1 MPKDKTKFKHQDK
14 FWFVYDEC
22 SKLGDDF
29 AKVKQTVDKN
39 NQVFT
44 LNSSNSRRY
53 LFVEYKKNKNNKKK
67 KKKKE
72 EKEKKATFYSNHV
85 PSGPSCAF
93 RGTFVLCLQ
102 ENEKTLAA

>member
-1 MPKDKTKFKHQDK
+1 MSVRSWEMILPKSNKQSIKMKST
-14 FWFVYDEC
+14 
-22 SKLGDDF
+22 
-29 AKVKQTVDKN
+29 QTVDKN

-53 LFVEYKKNKNNKKK
+53 LVVEYKKK
-67 KKKKE
+67 
-72 EKEKKATFYSNHV
+72 KEKKVTFYSNHV

>member
-1 MPKDKTKFKHQDK
+1 MKST
-14 FWFVYDEC
+14 
-22 SKLGDDF
+22 
-29 AKVKQTVDKN
+29 QTVDKN
-39 NQVFT
+39 NQDFT

-53 LFVEYKKNKNNKKK
+53 LFVEYKKNKNKKK
-67 KKKKE
+67 KKKK

-93 RGTFVLCLQ
+93 RGTYVLCLQ

>member
-1 MPKDKTKFKHQDK
+1 MPKDKTKFKHRDK

-53 LFVEYKKNKNNKKK
+53 LFVEYKK
-67 KKKKE
+67 KKE
-72 EKEKKATFYSNHV
+72 NEKKATFYSNHV

>member
-1 MPKDKTKFKHQDK
+1 M
-14 FWFVYDEC
+14 YDEC

-29 AKVKQTVDKN
+29 AKVKQTVDKNEVKQTVDKN

-53 LFVEYKKNKNNKKK
+53 LFVEYKKNKNKKK
-67 KKKKE
+67 KKKKKEE